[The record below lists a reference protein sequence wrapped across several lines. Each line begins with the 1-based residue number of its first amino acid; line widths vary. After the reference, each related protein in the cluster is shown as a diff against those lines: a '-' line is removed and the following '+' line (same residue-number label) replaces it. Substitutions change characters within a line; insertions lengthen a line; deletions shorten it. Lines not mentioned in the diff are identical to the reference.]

1 MHSLL
6 ELRTLPNELLTVD
19 ILLSIKY
26 YTWKE
31 ICGLSSASTRT
42 QNVHSMHGRE
52 QRVPYSAKFSRGLI
66 FVDFVG

>member
-52 QRVPYSAKFSRGLI
+52 QRVFTTLVSVVNGLDNS
-66 FVDFVG
+66 F